1 MTAKDNAIKL
11 ADWLLGLADREEPD
25 RTNYD
30 TYTTSFEYAAQGEGF
45 NLLGAGYFADVFSHP
60 SAPGYAIKVCVRDG
74 DSSPAY
80 MAWARAN
87 PSPHVPR
94 IHYLKRHR
102 QYVVAVLDRLSPMDY
117 SARCVYDEH
126 LDRYLERTSDHPAN
140 HVAQRIRKFFDGACI
155 FDLHTDN
162 CMMDKNKQL
171 VLTDPVSFSD
181 SEKSRAL
188 RTGIERAFDIA
199 A

>member
-30 TYTTSFEYAAQGEGF
+30 TCTTSFEYAAQGEGF

-87 PSPHVPR
+87 PGPHVPR
-94 IHYLKRHR
+94 IHYLKRHG
-102 QYVVAVLDRLSPMDY
+102 QYVVAVLDRLSPMDHN
-117 SARCVYDEH
+117 ARNVYDEH

-140 HVAQRIRKFFDGACI
+140 LVAQRIRKFFDGACS
-155 FDLHTDN
+155 FDLHSDN

>member
-1 MTAKDNAIKL
+1 MSAKDNAIKL
-11 ADWLLGLADREEPD
+11 ADWLLGLADREEPY
-25 RTNYD
+25 RTQYD
-30 TYTTSFEYAAQGEGF
+30 TATTSFEYAAQDEGF
-45 NLLGAGYFADVFSHP
+45 SLLGAGYFADVFSHP

-87 PSPHVPR
+87 PGPHVPR
-94 IHYLKRHR
+94 IHYLKRHG
-102 QYVVAVLDRLSPMDY
+102 QYVVAVLDELFGMDDEAMCEY
-117 SARCVYDEH
+117 EEH

-140 HVAQRIRKFFDGACI
+140 QVAQRIRKFFDGACT
-155 FDLHTDN
+155 FDLHEAN

>member
-11 ADWLLGLADREEPD
+11 AGWLLGLADREEPD
-25 RTNYD
+25 GTCYD
-30 TYTTSFEYAAQGEGF
+30 TYTTAFEHAAQEAGF
-45 NLLGAGYFADVFSHP
+45 NWLGVGYFADVFSHP

-87 PSPHVPR
+87 PGPHVPR
-94 IHYLKRHR
+94 IHYLKRHG
-102 QYVVAVLDRLSPMDY
+102 QYVVAVLDELHKMD
-117 SARCVYDEH
+117 SDARREYDMH
-126 LDRYLERTSDHPAN
+126 LDRHLDRTSDHPAN
-140 HVAQRIRKFFDGACI
+140 QAAQRIRKFFEGACT
-155 FDLHTDN
+155 FDLHPAN

-171 VLTDPVSFSD
+171 VLTDPVSFSY

-188 RTGIERAFDIA
+188 RTGIERAFEIA

>member
-25 RTNYD
+25 RTNND
-30 TYTTSFEYAAQGEGF
+30 GCTTSFEYAAQDEGF
-45 NLLGAGYFADVFSHP
+45 TLLGAGYFADVFSHP

-87 PSPHVPR
+87 PGPHVPR
-94 IHYLKRHR
+94 IHYLKRHG
-102 QYVVAVLDRLSPMDY
+102 QYVVAVLDELRPMDGT
-117 SARCVYDEH
+117 ARRVYEDN
-126 LDRYLERTSDHPAN
+126 LDRYLSVTTDHPAN
-140 HVAQRIRKFFDGACI
+140 QVAQRIRKFFDGACT
-155 FDLHTDN
+155 FDLHPAN